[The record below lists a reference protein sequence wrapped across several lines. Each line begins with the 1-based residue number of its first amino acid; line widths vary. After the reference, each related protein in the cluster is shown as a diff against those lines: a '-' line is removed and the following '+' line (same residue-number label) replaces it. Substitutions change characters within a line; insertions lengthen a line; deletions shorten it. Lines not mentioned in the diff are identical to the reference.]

1 MPLVTRNCIEDI
13 RRQLNIYDVVSPVIS
28 LKRSGKNF
36 VGLSP
41 FNSEKTP
48 SFFILP
54 DKNLFKCFS
63 SGLAGDQFRFIE
75 LTEKLTFSEAIEAIA
90 NRYNFK
96 LEYEGGAVPRTES
109 RSLRKEILEIH
120 ELAADYFHQAFK
132 ADNKEARQICQYWTQ
147 ERKFPLELAGD
158 FKIGYSPREQTGLL
172 ENLLKKGYSRDAI
185 DKCGMFFIN
194 SGKIN
199 PARCRFR
206 FHGRLMIPIRDYQG
220 QVIAF
225 SARQTEMTP
234 TEDPSHKAKYIN
246 SPQTPVFTKG
256 NIVFGLE
263 RARLHIDEVKKF
275 ILVEGQLDAI
285 RCWQHGFKTVVAP
298 QGTSITN
305 EQLRLL
311 KRYADRLDC
320 VLDGDEAGQK
330 AALRLLP
337 LTLATGLETRFFNL
351 APGEDPDT
359 LLADG
364 NTEDFDR
371 KMESALTEM
380 QFAVSALLPQ
390 DNPSARQKAEALEKI
405 FEIVAQTDSEAAQQS
420 YLMET
425 GKLLGLVDMD
435 DRAVYQRFLQF
446 KWRKKRMRASI
457 PLAGASAGKK
467 EKYSGRL
474 TTSEYELL
482 LIAFHNQ
489 DLIQHI
495 AEVIDSEWIDSSLIH
510 GRLLARILAEYK
522 EDLWEGIE
530 KIDLLFETEEE
541 KNATYSLMAL
551 DPVELGFEDP
561 VDIAN
566 MTVKKLLKKYVN
578 TKKKQIYLQSENL
591 PIHSDELRELHKNLK
606 ELQRLENNPP
616 LISISTTSSP
626 GSSFI

>member
-13 RRQLNIYDVVSPVIS
+13 RRQLNIYDVVSPVVS

-90 NRYNFK
+90 NRFNFK
-96 LEYEGGAVPRTES
+96 LEYEGGAAPRTES

-120 ELAADYFHQAFK
+120 DLAAEYFHQAFK
-132 ADNKEARQICQYWTQ
+132 ADNEDAHQMRQYWTV
-147 ERKFPLELAGD
+147 ERKFTLELADD
-158 FKIGYSPREQTGLL
+158 FKIGYSPRKQTGLL
-172 ENLLKKGYSRDAI
+172 ENLLKKNYSRDAF
-185 DKCGMFFIN
+185 DKCGLFYLN
-194 SGKIN
+194 SGKTGKIN
-199 PARCRFR
+199 PARCKFRFR
-206 FHGRLMIPIRDYQG
+206 GRLMIPIRDYQG

-225 SARQTEMTP
+225 SARQTEITP

-246 SPQTPVFTKG
+246 SPQTPIFTKG
-256 NIVFGLE
+256 NIVFGLD
-263 RARLHIDEVKKF
+263 RARRHINEVKKF
-275 ILVEGQLDAI
+275 ILVEGQLDAM

-337 LTLATGLETRFFNL
+337 LTLATGLETRFLNL

-359 LLADG
+359 LLAEG
-364 NTEDFDR
+364 KTEEFAK
-371 KMESALTEM
+371 KMESALSEM
-380 QFAVSALLPQ
+380 QFAVAALLPD

-405 FEIVAQTDSEAAQQS
+405 FEIVVQTESEAAQQS

-425 GKLLGLVDMD
+425 GRLLRLVDMD

-446 KWRKKRMRASI
+446 KWRKKRNRASI
-457 PLAGASAGKK
+457 PLAEARPEEK

-489 DLIQHI
+489 DLIQYI

-510 GRLLARILAEYK
+510 GKLLDRILAEYK

-541 KNATYSLMAL
+541 KNAAYSLMAL

-566 MTVKKLLKKYVN
+566 RCLKSLAEKYAR
-578 TKKKQIYLQSENL
+578 KQSRKITDQIAAL
-591 PIHSDELRELHKNLK
+591 PTPSDEFPQLQGKLVELRRLKNNL
-606 ELQRLENNPP
+606 P

-626 GSSFI
+626 G